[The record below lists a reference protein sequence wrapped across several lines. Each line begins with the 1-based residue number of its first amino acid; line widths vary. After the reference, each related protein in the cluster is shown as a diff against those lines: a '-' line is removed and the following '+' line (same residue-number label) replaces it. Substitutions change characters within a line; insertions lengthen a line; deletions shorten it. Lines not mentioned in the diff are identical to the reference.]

1 MKAAKCLEE
10 KGVPERD
17 GGRRQRYNAFFGR
30 EKKKKRKKKRSSPF
44 VVFVPFTPTIIL
56 VAPAQDCVIRPA
68 YKVQRI
74 NYNTLDDTFYENL
87 FRVPFFHFSF
97 FFSFFLIIFSYFFYF
112 SFILFLFSFVHIGQ
126 KECIESIYNH
136 EILDGSITVL
146 HRYS

>member
-10 KGVPERD
+10 KGVPEHD

-30 EKKKKRKKKRSSPF
+30 EKKKKRKRKRSSPF

-87 FRVPFFHFSF
+87 FRVPFFHFF
-97 FFSFFLIIFSYFFYF
+97 FFFLEFFRISSIFLLFYF
-112 SFILFLFSFVHIGQ
+112 YFILHIGQ

>member
-56 VAPAQDCVIRPA
+56 VAPAQDYVIRPA

-87 FRVPFFHFSF
+87 FRVPFFIF
-97 FFSFFLIIFSYFFYF
+97 FFFFRIFSYFFYF

>member
-56 VAPAQDCVIRPA
+56 VAPAQDYVIRPA

-87 FRVPFFHFSF
+87 FRVPFFIF
-97 FFSFFLIIFSYFFYF
+97 FFFLEFFRISSIFLLFYF
-112 SFILFLFSFVHIGQ
+112 YFLLCTLVKKNVSKAYTTTRFWTG
-126 KECIESIYNH
+126 
-136 EILDGSITVL
+136 
-146 HRYS
+146 R